1 MPSNKCS
8 SVNTPISGY
17 KKSDGDKF
25 LDDVFAVNYH
35 LTGYIKRLRKSYDKV
50 CRELNE
56 VLKTAITSINLNVF
70 IRD

>member
-1 MPSNKCS
+1 MPSNKYS